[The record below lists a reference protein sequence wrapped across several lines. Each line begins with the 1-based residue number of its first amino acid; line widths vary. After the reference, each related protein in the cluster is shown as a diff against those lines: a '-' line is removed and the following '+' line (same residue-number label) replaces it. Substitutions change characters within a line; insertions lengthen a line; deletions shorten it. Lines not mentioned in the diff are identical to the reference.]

1 MPLYFAILC
10 LYSLLSDK
18 NLAEILGFSHFSRHV
33 VFDAGGDKFLNKR
46 MEDYI
51 TVSVVTDMERW
62 NTGT

>member
-10 LYSLLSDK
+10 PFLLLSDR
-18 NLAEILGFSHFSRHV
+18 NLVAILRFRHFSRRV
-33 VFDAGGDKFLNKR
+33 VFDAGGDKFRNKR

-62 NTGT
+62 NTGN